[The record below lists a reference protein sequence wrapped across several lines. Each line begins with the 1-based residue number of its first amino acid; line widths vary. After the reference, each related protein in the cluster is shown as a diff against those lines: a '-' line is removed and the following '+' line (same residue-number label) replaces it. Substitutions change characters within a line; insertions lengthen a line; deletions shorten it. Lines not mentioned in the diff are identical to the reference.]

1 MNTATASLPLS
12 KPLREDVWVISL
24 IGVAHSM
31 SHFSQLLLAPLFP
44 WLKESFQV
52 GYAEL
57 GALLTAFF
65 VVSCVVQAVSGFVVD
80 RRGPVPVLLAGL
92 ALIGAAVL
100 GMAGSQ
106 HYWQLMLCAALAG
119 AGNGVFHP
127 VDFTLMNRLVSAPRL
142 GHAYSAHGIT
152 GTLGWA
158 VAPALL
164 VPLALQASW
173 RVALA
178 CAAAVVW
185 AVWLLVWLNRHHL
198 HAAPLHRPPAPRMPA
213 LASPRPNQDHTL
225 DFLRLPAVW
234 VCFAFFFFFS
244 MAMSGVQG
252 FAPEAARQ
260 LHHIT
265 TSVAAACIT
274 IYMVGSG
281 LGMVWGGFL
290 AQDPARCER
299 IIAVGVGLAALIAL
313 VVAGTPLPGWLVPVL
328 FGAMGF
334 LVGIAGPSRDLIVK
348 RAAPENATGRVY
360 GVVYSGLDTGMALAP
375 LLYGS
380 LMDHQQPAA
389 VWLLIAAT
397 QAVLIFTAWQV
408 RGARRTL
415 LANP

>member
-1 MNTATASLPLS
+1 MNTVTTSQPLS

-24 IGVAHSM
+24 IGVTHGM

-52 GYAEL
+52 RYAEL

-65 VVSCVVQAVSGFVVD
+65 VVSCVAQAVSGFVVD

-119 AGNGVFHP
+119 AGNGVFHL

-178 CAAAVVW
+178 CAAAIVW
-185 AVWLLVWLNRHHL
+185 AVWLLVWLNRRRL
-198 HAAPLHRPPAPRMPA
+198 HAAPRHKPPAPQMPA
-213 LASPRPNQDHTL
+213 LASPQPNK
-225 DFLRLPAVW
+225 
-234 VCFAFFFFFS
+234 
-244 MAMSGVQG
+244 
-252 FAPEAARQ
+252 
-260 LHHIT
+260 
-265 TSVAAACIT
+265 
-274 IYMVGSG
+274 
-281 LGMVWGGFL
+281 
-290 AQDPARCER
+290 AQA
-299 IIAVGVGLAALIAL
+299 
-313 VVAGTPLPGWLVPVL
+313 W
-328 FGAMGF
+328 
-334 LVGIAGPSRDLIVK
+334 
-348 RAAPENATGRVY
+348 
-360 GVVYSGLDTGMALAP
+360 
-375 LLYGS
+375 
-380 LMDHQQPAA
+380 
-389 VWLLIAAT
+389 T
-397 QAVLIFTAWQV
+397 QAWHWRHCSTA
-408 RGARRTL
+408 A
-415 LANP
+415 